1 MSAAKIGSFDDL
13 LQITNERLRPIARV
27 LRKTIFDLH
36 PEVFEVVRLGERSAT
51 YGLGPRKMIEGYA
64 YIIPHSAWVNLGFF
78 QGAALPD
85 RERLLTGTGARM
97 QHVRIQSLEDASCE
111 SVRSLLRD
119 AVVERKAALGTS
131 GNPA

>member
-1 MSAAKIGSFDDL
+1 MSAAKIGSFDEL
-13 LQITNERLRPIARV
+13 LQITDERLLPIARA
-27 LRKTIFDLH
+27 LRETIFDLH
-36 PEVFEVVRLGERSAT
+36 PEACEVVRLGERSAA

-78 QGAALPD
+78 QGAVLPD
-85 RERLLTGTGARM
+85 PERLLTGTGARM
-97 QHVRIQSLEDASCE
+97 RHVKIRSLEDASCE

-119 AVVERKAALGTS
+119 ALAERKAALGRS

>member
-13 LQITNERLRPIARV
+13 LQITDERLRPVARA
-27 LRKTIFDLH
+27 LRKTILDLH
-36 PEVFEVVRLGERSAT
+36 PEACGVVRLGERSAT

-64 YIIPHSAWVNLGFF
+64 YIIPHSGWVNLGFF

-85 RERLLTGTGARM
+85 LERLLTGTGARM
-97 QHVRIQSLEDASCE
+97 RHVKIQSLEDASCE

-119 AVVERKAALGTS
+119 ALAERKATIGTS

>member
-1 MSAAKIGSFDDL
+1 MSAAKIGSFGDL
-13 LQITNERLRPIARV
+13 LQITDERLRPIARA

-78 QGAALPD
+78 QGAALAD
-85 RERLLTGTGARM
+85 RERLLLGLGLECGT
-97 QHVRIQSLEDASCE
+97 
-111 SVRSLLRD
+111 
-119 AVVERKAALGTS
+119 
-131 GNPA
+131 